1 MRNSKGQFIKG
12 ANLGVKKS
20 EEQIE
25 KMIKNHKGRSGKK
38 HSEETKKKIS
48 QSNLGRKT
56 HNKGVPQ
63 TEEVKIKI
71 SNTLKGRIITKE
83 HREKLSISAKG
94 KVFTEEHKKNISL
107 NHHNV
112 SLEKNP
118 KWKGGKSFEPYPL
131 KWTNELREKIRSR
144 DNYRCVICSFEQVN
158 KKLCVHHIDEDKN
171 NCDEKNLISLC
182 LKCHVKIHNNQ
193 EFKKQ
198 NLWIAQQ

>member
-1 MRNSKGQFIKG
+1 MRNSKGQFVKG

-20 EEQIE
+20 KEQLE
-25 KMIKNHKGRSGKK
+25 KMIKNHKGMSGKK

-48 QSNLGRKT
+48 QSNFGRET

-63 TEEVKIKI
+63 TEEVKLKI
-71 SNTLKGRIITKE
+71 SNTLKGRIITEE
-83 HREKLSISAKG
+83 HRLKLSIKAKG

-107 NHHNV
+107 NHHDV

-118 KWKGGKSFEPYPL
+118 KWRGGKSFEPYPL

-144 DNYRCVICSFEQVN
+144 DNYMCVICISEQVN
-158 KKLCVHHIDEDKN
+158 KKLSVHHIDEDKN

-182 LKCHVKIHNNQ
+182 LKCHIKIHNNQ

-198 NLWIAQQ
+198 NLWIARQ